1 MAVLLPFLAGRLP
14 FRYTQMRFEIFF
26 HLVKAGEPIKIN
38 NFNEYP
44 RKGVTLCLLPA
55 KNLEEVHTIA
65 QVADNPLHLM
75 MIQTHYL
82 LALNVM
88 EQTIPLKFVSTVLP
102 IFIDKWGLQEHL
114 DIIDKTFKKCVK

>member
-1 MAVLLPFLAGRLP
+1 
-14 FRYTQMRFEIFF
+14 MRFEIFF

-82 LALNVM
+82 LALNVND
-88 EQTIPLKFVSTVLP
+88 VGA
-102 IFIDKWGLQEHL
+102 IFEDLRGRQGTLGKRLVRRKRKEIAEHQADAPDRNSATL
-114 DIIDKTFKKCVK
+114 HPGR